1 MASPRVAVGQCR
13 RVKKLASSEKSAGRE
28 KRIVWKHYFEYLR
41 PPTSRKTVTP
51 VSVKCRSVRCL
62 RVSYA
67 RYVFSTPRV
76 QSQVIDV
83 SINLNRDKTD
93 Q

>member
-1 MASPRVAVGQCR
+1 MKNEA
-13 RVKKLASSEKSAGRE
+13 SEKTAGRE
-28 KRIVWKHYFEYLR
+28 KRIVCKNFFEYLR
-41 PPTSRKTVTP
+41 PLTSRKSVTP

-62 RVSYA
+62 RVSHA
-67 RYVFSTPRV
+67 RYVCSTPHS